1 MIRLRVKELAEPRG
15 FNISS
20 LSRKADLGFSTVKR
34 IWNDPYH
41 DAAISTLDK
50 LSQALKLPIQ
60 DLFEQIPDE
69 KE

>member
-1 MIRLRVKELAEPRG
+1 MIRLRVKEIAEKKG

-20 LSRKADLGFSTVKR
+20 LARKADLGFSTVKR

-41 DAAISTLDK
+41 DASISTLDK

-60 DLFEQIPDE
+60 DLFEQLPDE
-69 KE
+69 DE